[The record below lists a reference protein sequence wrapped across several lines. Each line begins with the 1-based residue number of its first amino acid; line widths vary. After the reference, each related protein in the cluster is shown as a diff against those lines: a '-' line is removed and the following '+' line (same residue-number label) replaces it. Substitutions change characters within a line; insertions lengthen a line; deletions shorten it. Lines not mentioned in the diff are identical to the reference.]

1 MELRLITR
9 FRQMPKPSSK
19 PHFVQTRLSEND
31 HSRLQQLIGETGA
44 TQSDA
49 VREAIRFYLDNY
61 ETLKTRQREDRVVA
75 AINAMANRVC
85 AMLNRQGTDIGTLY
99 ELTYQTMPDKDMFQA
114 CINKTKERLRN
125 RQTADERRMA
135 ERMKAVMTEG
145 IDPEQDKERLAD
157 LAESSE

>member
-1 MELRLITR
+1 
-9 FRQMPKPSSK
+9 MPKS
-19 PHFVQTRLSEND
+19 HFVQTRLSQND
-31 HSRLQQLIGETGA
+31 HERLKQLLGETEA
-44 TQSDA
+44 TQADA
-49 VREAIRFYLDNY
+49 IREAIRFYLDNY

-75 AINAMANRVC
+75 AVNAMANRVC

-135 ERMKAVMTEG
+135 ERMKAVMTQG
-145 IDPEQDKERLAD
+145 IDPEQDQERLAELQD
-157 LAESSE
+157 GE